1 MAKAVAELIAAGP
14 DRETNSR
21 DAGLVAVGRN
31 SFVKMTPRMGAADA
45 QWRLRAGMNAVLRE
59 ARLRACAPSA
69 SVRLT
74 WINPGPEPGTRIDM
88 CVTHGFIVG
97 FSRPRMIDRFAC
109 ATPVGTE
116 SPDEGQ

>member
-1 MAKAVAELIAAGP
+1 MVKAVAESIAAGS

-59 ARLRACAPSA
+59 ARLRAVGVC
-69 SVRLT
+69 LFDLDQ
-74 WINPGPEPGTRIDM
+74 PGTRA
-88 CVTHGFIVG
+88 
-97 FSRPRMIDRFAC
+97 RN
-109 ATPVGTE
+109 
-116 SPDEGQ
+116 